1 MSKLLINTRRGI
13 KPPNVTRIKKR
24 LQSILKELSN
34 PEGELSILFTGDAE
48 IKKLNCTYRGVS
60 RTTDVLSFP
69 SKGGPGHAAPE
80 RLRLRLKPAAAA
92 HGRAGGPVPEM
103 LGDIAVS
110 IPAAR
115 RQAKSI
121 GSSLERETL
130 FLLVHGLLHILGYD
144 HERSKKSAAHMELLQ
159 KRLMSVGYSSR

>member
-1 MSKLLINTRRGI
+1 
-13 KPPNVTRIKKR
+13 
-24 LQSILKELSN
+24 LKELSN
-34 PEGELSILFTGDAE
+34 PEGELSILFTGDSE
-48 IKKLNCTYRGVS
+48 MKKLNYSYRRIS

-69 SKGGPGHAAPE
+69 SKG
-80 RLRLRLKPAAAA
+80 
-92 HGRAGGPVPEM
+92 AGGHVRTGGDAPEM

-144 HERSKKSAAHMELLQ
+144 HERSKKSAAQMERLQ
-159 KRLMSVGYSSR
+159 KRLMSVGYSGR

>member
-1 MSKLLINTRRGI
+1 MSKLLIKTRRGL

-34 PEGELSILFTGDAE
+34 PEGELSILFTGDSE
-48 IKKLNCTYRGVS
+48 MKKLNYTYRRVS

-69 SKGGPGHAAPE
+69 SKAGHAAPG
-80 RLRLRLKPAAAA
+80 RRRSGYVRAGAKRS
-92 HGRAGGPVPEM
+92 GRAGGPVPEM

-130 FLLVHGLLHILGYD
+130 FLLVHGLLHILGCD
-144 HERSKKSAAHMELLQ
+144 HERSKKSAARMERLQ

>member
-1 MSKLLINTRRGI
+1 M
-13 KPPNVTRIKKR
+13 
-24 LQSILKELSN
+24 KELSD

-48 IKKLNCTYRGVS
+48 MKKLNYTYRRVP

-69 SKGGPGHAAPE
+69 SQEVAEPG
-80 RLRLRLKPAAAA
+80 RRV
-92 HGRAGGPVPEM
+92 RAGGDAPEM
-103 LGDIAVS
+103 LGDIVVS
-110 IPAAR
+110 IPTAR

-144 HERSKKSAAHMELLQ
+144 HERSKKSAARMERLQ